1 LGCCGHLHKDT
12 SLESIIYPH
21 CCLRETSL
29 MLSGLWTPLKSKLT
43 FLNLLIYVKWF
54 EISDERIILV
64 IIYRTFQYYASDS
77 NSNMSFWGSSNNLN
91 AIAQWWFSSTFL
103 SLYLR
108 AFVCFIAIK
117 KELFTPLNSKM
128 LLILYL
134 RMCHIATQTSQ
145 KSCHYIKIWKML
157 H

>member
-1 LGCCGHLHKDT
+1 
-12 SLESIIYPH
+12 
-21 CCLRETSL
+21 
-29 MLSGLWTPLKSKLT
+29 M
-43 FLNLLIYVKWF
+43 KWF

-108 AFVCFIAIK
+108 ALVCFIAIK

-157 H
+157 HYLTRLGKIMIIASNFNNSWDVVVWVLLISCWPNTLQ